1 MIMKKI
7 IFIYTLLCSTTF
19 FAQNWGEQ
27 IITQPNVATGN
38 AFGYSVSIDGNYAV
52 IGSPG
57 ENQITGSAHVYK
69 RDANGNW
76 NYLQK
81 LTAYV
86 GQAIDEYF
94 GSSVKIQ
101 GDYIF
106 ISSPTDRLNEELFQT
121 PAGSVFIYKNNGADN
136 FVGHQRLRASDA
148 SHGDYFGHS
157 IDVSGDFLIAGAIF
171 EDQDEN
177 GLNTIASA
185 GSAYIFKKGID
196 NTWSQVQK
204 IVPSLRGNG
213 HNFGTTVAIDGNFLI
228 VYSNDRTDEN
238 NLNNAAF
245 GSVFIFKKDDGL
257 NTWTEIQKL
266 KTENYTMY
274 SDIDISGNYIAIG
287 ANNEVFDDGKW
298 YNGYTYIFKKSD
310 IDNTWS
316 QNQIVR
322 ISNSNEFGK
331 AITMNSDF
339 LLISDPNETVRNN
352 AGSNVSNVGKSYLFK
367 RTNEVS
373 NNYELRETIIASETQ
388 ANSTI
393 GTGTFNSEDAN
404 YATSISGNYFMLGA
418 PYYDREVAGVTY
430 LTSGAVFASNNINNV
445 LSEDIVWTGNESDD
459 WNNPLNWFPNTVPQS
474 TNDVILENVA
484 NTPNIANGQNH
495 TINNLTTFENLTI
508 ETNASLTI
516 QGNIDQR
523 ALITVNS
530 AVDSN
535 GSLIVSGN
543 QTNPN
548 PSNTTYNRYVSGNGN
563 AWHLMTSP
571 ISNVDID
578 NFAANEPLTNGQGN
592 NRGLSWYNNVN
603 QTWEY
608 YQAGAVGSGN
618 FPNGKG
624 YAINTSANTTLEF
637 TGIVNTSIL
646 ENYPITVN
654 GNGWNLVGN
663 PYTAF
668 LHANSNA
675 NATNFLTTNIGQ
687 LDPIAANIY
696 VWNPTLSSY
705 ETIGNGDGA
714 KYLAPGQAFFIK
726 SKAGGGDINIT
737 KTMQTH
743 RGENLFLKNNPADK
757 IVLEIHNDEKIK
769 RTTIAFKEGMTNGLD
784 VSYDAAVFSGVETNF
799 SIYTQLLQ
807 NYENTKFAVQYL
819 PKLNDETVMIPVGIL
834 LNEEKELNIKLIE
847 SNLESDF
854 NIYLEDR
861 LLNEFK
867 ELSQE
872 QEGLYTF
879 NHNSQTNGLGRFY
892 IHIQKSALSTETV
905 TSTAIKAYKVD
916 SATLRVN
923 GVRNG
928 TLSLYDITGKK
939 IVDELAINRINQTYS
954 FPNVTPG
961 VYILN
966 ITENN
971 GGKLTK
977 KIIF

>member
-1 MIMKKI
+1 MIMKKLI
-7 IFIYTLLCSTTF
+7 LIYTLLLNASI

-27 IITQPNVATGN
+27 ILTQPNVASGN
-38 AFGYSVSIDGNYAV
+38 AFGYSVAIDGNYAV

-69 RDANGNW
+69 KDADGNW

-121 PAGSVFIYKNNGADN
+121 PVGSVFIYKNNGADN

-171 EDQDEN
+171 EDHDEN
-177 GLNTIASA
+177 GLNTISAA
-185 GSAYIFKKGID
+185 GSAYIYKKGVD

-204 IVPSLRGNG
+204 IVPSQRGNS
-213 HNFGTTVAIDGNFLI
+213 HYFGTTVAIDGNFLI

-238 NLNNAAF
+238 NLNNAAY
-245 GSVFIFKKDDGL
+245 GSVFIFKKDNGL

-274 SDIDISGNYIAIG
+274 TDIDISGNYIAVG

-310 IDNTWS
+310 IDDTWS

-331 AITMNSDF
+331 AITMDSDF
-339 LLISDPNETVRNN
+339 LLISDPYETVRHNG
-352 AGSNVSNVGKSYLFK
+352 ANVSQVGKSYLYK
-367 RTNEVS
+367 RAID
-373 NNYELRETIIASETQ
+373 NNYELKETIVASKAQT
-388 ANSTI
+388 NSFI
-393 GTGTFNSEDAN
+393 GTGTFNSADAN

-459 WNNPLNWFPNTVPQS
+459 WNDPLNWFPNTVPQS

-484 NTPNIANGQNH
+484 NAPNIANGQNH
-495 TINNLTTFENLTI
+495 TINNLTSFENLTI
-508 ETNASLTI
+508 ETNASLTV

-523 ALITVNS
+523 AQITVNS

-535 GSLIVSGN
+535 GSLIVNGN

-563 AWHLMTSP
+563 SWHLISSP
-571 ISNVDID
+571 VSNADID

-608 YQAGAVGSGN
+608 YQAGAVGTGN

-637 TGIVNTSIL
+637 TGLLNASIL

-663 PYTAF
+663 PYAAF
-668 LHANSNA
+668 LHANTNA
-675 NATNFLTTNIGQ
+675 NATNFLTTNVGQ
-687 LDPIAANIY
+687 LDPVAANIY

-705 ETIGNGDGA
+705 ETIGNGDDA
-714 KYLAPGQAFFIK
+714 KYIAPGQGFFIK
-726 SKAGGGDINIT
+726 SKAGGGSINIT
-737 KTMQTH
+737 KSMQTH
-743 RGENLFLKNNPADK
+743 RAENLFLKSTPLQK
-757 IVLEIHNDEKIK
+757 FVLETTNNEKIS
-769 RTTIAFKEGMTNGLD
+769 RTTVAFKEGMTNDLD
-784 VSYDAAVFSGVETNF
+784 ISYDAAVFSGVETNF
-799 SIYTQLLQ
+799 SIYTQLLE
-807 NYENTKFAVQYL
+807 NYENTKFATQFL
-819 PKLNDETVMIPVGIL
+819 PKLNNETVIIPVGIL
-834 LNEEKELNIKLIE
+834 LNQEKELTIKLHE
-847 SNLESDF
+847 SNIDNSYK
-854 NIYLEDR
+854 IYLEDR
-861 LLNEFK
+861 VLNTFK
-867 ELSQE
+867 KLTIEES
-872 QEGLYTF
+872 YTF
-879 NHNSQTNGLGRFY
+879 NHNTQWNGLGRFY
-892 IHIQKSALSTETV
+892 IHIQNSSLGNDTEITNSFQ
-905 TSTAIKAYKVD
+905 TYKID
-916 SATLRVN
+916 NNTLKVN
-923 GVRNG
+923 GVENG
-928 TLSLYDITGKK
+928 IVNIYDITGKQIMTNFK
-939 IVDELAINRINQTYS
+939 INKINQTINL
-954 FPNVTPG
+954 PKITPG
-961 VYILN
+961 VYIIQ
-966 ITENN
+966 ITGNN

>member
-1 MIMKKI
+1 MKKLI
-7 IFIYTLLCSTTF
+7 LIYTLLLSTTI

-27 IITQPNVATGN
+27 ILTQPNAASGN
-38 AFGYSVSIDGNYAV
+38 AFGYSVSIDGDYAV

-57 ENQITGSAHVYK
+57 ENQITGSAHVFK
-69 RDANGNW
+69 RDGNGNW

-121 PAGSVFIYKNNGADN
+121 PVGSVFIYKNNGADN

-157 IDVSGDFLIAGAIF
+157 IDVSGDFLIAGALF
-171 EDQDEN
+171 EDQDQN

-185 GSAYIFKKGID
+185 GSAYIFKKGVD

-204 IVPSLRGNG
+204 IVPSQRGNR
-213 HNFGTTVAIDGNFLI
+213 HYFGTTVAIDGNFLI
-228 VYSNDRTDEN
+228 VYGNDRTDEN
-238 NLNNAAF
+238 NLNNAAY

-274 SDIDISGNYIAIG
+274 SDIDISGNYIAVG

-310 IDNTWS
+310 IDDTWS

-331 AITMNSDF
+331 AITMDSDF
-339 LLISDPNETVRNN
+339 LLISDPYETVRHNG
-352 AGSNVSNVGKSYLFK
+352 ANVSQVGKSYLYK
-367 RTNEVS
+367 RAID
-373 NNYELRETIIASETQ
+373 NNYELKETIVASKAQT
-388 ANSTI
+388 NSFI
-393 GTGTFNSEDAN
+393 GTGTFNSADAN

-459 WNNPLNWFPNTVPQS
+459 WNDPLNWFPNTVPQS

-484 NTPNIANGQNH
+484 NAPNIANGQNH
-495 TINNLTTFENLTI
+495 IINNLTSFENLTV

-516 QGNIDQR
+516 EGNIDQR
-523 ALITVNS
+523 AQITVNS
-530 AVDSN
+530 AIDSN
-535 GSLIVSGN
+535 GSLIVNGN

-563 AWHLMTSP
+563 AWHLITSP

-592 NRGLSWYNNVN
+592 NRGLSWYNNIN

-608 YQAGAVGSGN
+608 YQADAVGSGN
-618 FPNGKG
+618 FPSGKG

-637 TGIVNTSIL
+637 TGILNASVL

-663 PYTAF
+663 PYAAF
-668 LHANSNA
+668 LYANANA
-675 NATNFLTTNIGQ
+675 NATNFLTTNVGQ
-687 LDPIAANIY
+687 LDPIAANVY

-705 ETIGNGDGA
+705 ETIGNGDEA

-726 SKAGGGDINIT
+726 SKAGGGTIDID
-737 KTMQTH
+737 KSMQTH
-743 RGENLFLKNNPADK
+743 RAENLFFKSTPAQK
-757 IVLEIHNDEKIK
+757 MVLEIKNGEKIS
-769 RTTIAFKEGMTNGLD
+769 RSTIAFKKGMSNDLD
-784 VSYDAAVFSGVETNF
+784 ISYDAAVFSGVTTNF
-799 SIYTQLLQ
+799 SLYTQLLE
-807 NYENTKFAVQYL
+807 NYENAKFAVQFL
-819 PKLNDETVMIPVGIL
+819 PELKDDTVIIPVGIL
-834 LNEEKELNIKLIE
+834 LNEEKELTLKLYE
-847 SNLESDF
+847 SSIDKGYKV
-854 NIYLEDR
+854 YLEDR
-861 LLNEFK
+861 LLNIFR
-867 ELSQE
+867 ELSPE
-872 QEGLYTF
+872 DSYTF
-879 NHNSQTNGLGRFY
+879 NHNLQSNGLGRFY
-892 IHIQKSALSTETV
+892 VHVQNGALNVETAFVKSFQ
-905 TSTAIKAYKVD
+905 AYKVD
-916 SATLRVN
+916 QSTIKVQGIQN
-923 GVRNG
+923 GAL
-928 TLSLYDITGKK
+928 TIYDITGKQILRNLK
-939 IVDELAINRINQTYS
+939 INQINQTVKLPKIS
-954 FPNVTPG
+954 SG
-961 VYILN
+961 VYILQ
-966 ITENN
+966 IEEIN

-977 KIIF
+977 KMIF